1 MNRWQGLAE
10 LTLFLVAAAAGI
22 YGLGR
27 TFQGNTLW
35 LGVSAVALI
44 LLAKQMGRVQD
55 HWPRRRASGR
65 QAATTVQKRS
75 NGNEADS
82 P

>member
-1 MNRWQGLAE
+1 MNRLQGFAE
-10 LTLFLVAAAAGI
+10 LALFFVAATAGI

-27 TFQGNTLW
+27 AFQGSALW

-44 LLAKQMGRVQD
+44 FLAKQMGRVQD

-65 QAATTVQKRS
+65 QAATTIQKRS
-75 NGNEADS
+75 N
-82 P
+82 

>member
-1 MNRWQGLAE
+1 MNRRQGFSE
-10 LTLFLVAAAAGI
+10 LTLFFVAAAAGV

-27 TFQGNTLW
+27 AFQGNALW

-44 LLAKQMGRVQD
+44 VLAKQMSRIQD
-55 HWPRRRASGR
+55 HWPRHRN
-65 QAATTVQKRS
+65 Q
-75 NGNEADS
+75 